1 MYFLLESSQLLDI
14 FLFLILSL
22 DLILF
27 SSPKK
32 LLFCMTCSFLF
43 LFVGWS
49 ISMPVYDF
57 LLFPMYISCLMD
69 AYVQNDKMKNILL
82 VTNELYKNII

>member
-1 MYFLLESSQLLDI
+1 
-14 FLFLILSL
+14 
-22 DLILF
+22 
-27 SSPKK
+27 
-32 LLFCMTCSFLF
+32 
-43 LFVGWS
+43 
-49 ISMPVYDF
+49 MPVYDF